1 MALKR
6 LFPVLQ
12 GSNLFD
18 GIIEVTPDE
27 GLGVSRPITDGQAD
41 PYVAATI
48 AAFPK
53 IGWTTLAIAKALGFV
68 GFASAV
74 GDITAYDQKIGED
87 GEAASGNVHTKY
99 VLSSALTVP
108 RTLTIPERGDA
119 SISYEAMGYG
129 TGSTLPLT
137 STDNQA
143 LGSYTPGNEELF
155 GLGPVK
161 INGTTIGSIV
171 SISINFG
178 FGLFMEPNDGKIWPK
193 DCKVL
198 SRLPVITITTLDTS
212 AALSARGSGG
222 RGSLCLDGTNGCEL
236 WAKKRA
242 CGGYVAD
249 ATAEHVKIQALDG
262 VARVGT
268 ISGSPRR
275 AVIIVEP
282 RRESTGSLIIDTT
295 AAIA

>member
-18 GIIEVTPDE
+18 GIIDVTPDR
-27 GLGVSRPITDGQAD
+27 GLAVSRPITDGQAD
-41 PYVAATI
+41 PYFAATV
-48 AAFPK
+48 ASVPK
-53 IGWTTLAIAKALGFV
+53 IGWTTVAIAKALGFL

-74 GDITAYDQKIGED
+74 GNVTAYDQKIGDD
-87 GEAASGNVHTKY
+87 GEAASGSVHTKY

-108 RTLTIPERGDA
+108 RTLSIPERGDA
-119 SISYEAMGYG
+119 SISYEAMGYNAS
-129 TGSTLPLT
+129 STEPLT
-137 STDNQA
+137 VTDSQA

-161 INGTTIGSIV
+161 INGTTISGIV
-171 SISINFG
+171 SVSVNFG
-178 FGLFMEPNDGKIWPK
+178 FNLIMENSDGLLWPK

-212 AALSARGSGG
+212 ALLSATGASG
-222 RGSLCLDGTNGCEL
+222 RGSLCLDGTNGLEL
-236 WAKKRA
+236 WARKRA

-262 VARVGT
+262 VVRVGSV
-268 ISGSPRR
+268 SGSSRR
-275 AVIIVEP
+275 GVIIVEP
-282 RRESTGSLIIDTT
+282 RRESAGSLIIDPT